1 MSNFSQEAA
10 HIVLAFWGED
20 EDFLI
25 EEVASSLAI
34 GRDYARELVRGAIV
48 EELELDES
56 FEEELEFDEVYE

>member
-1 MSNFSQEAA
+1 MSNCIQEAA

-48 EELELDES
+48 EELELDET